1 MANYDDFQPFS
12 QELWPKGTCF
22 WLFLQSRSYFWT
34 RNPWIFCSAVWF
46 GWFGWEFRPRWK
58 AGSKIFIFLPTTW
71 SVLKILYLRCRWVCG
86 VVWEIRCVGY
96 SGWLVVHCSNALQV
110 AFIHVFDLP
119 ILCSLHCGGHI
130 VCGSMGS
137 ACKGNFNHVIRAL
150 SVDTISSHQTMVW
163 NSGFAFHGMY
173 DQKLHSLIPC
183 QFVIICVLL

>member
-1 MANYDDFQPFS
+1 MANRDDFQPFS
-12 QELWPKGTCF
+12 QEVWPKGICF

-34 RNPWIFCSAVWF
+34 RFFFVRPLQVKGWIEDFYIPPNDLERAQN
-46 GWFGWEFRPRWK
+46 
-58 AGSKIFIFLPTTW
+58 FISQVPL
-71 SVLKILYLRCRWVCG
+71 

-110 AFIHVFDLP
+110 VFIHVFDLP

-163 NSGFAFHGMY
+163 NSGFALHSMY